1 MPRFGFR
8 ARVFTVTMASIL
20 VVLGA
25 GYWYLRVTTE
35 TAVLERLERDLVF
48 RVHLVQAI
56 VNLEAGTT
64 PVGLETASKW
74 DELSDRLATVA
85 GARTTLMTVDGQVV
99 GDSEVPLHE
108 LANIQN
114 HAGRPEVIAAS
125 RGELGVARRTSST
138 VSAPLIYVA
147 TQWRMDDAI
156 VGIVRVALPAT
167 ELEVTVW
174 ALTRGL
180 TFSLGVALLIA
191 LLVSSAAAQL
201 TSASARNLTQ
211 VAERMSG
218 GDLTVRSSLEGKDE
232 FAVLGQALDGL
243 AQNLSV
249 TLEQLRGERDRLER
263 VLRSM
268 VEGVLLMD
276 ESGTIVLCNSAV
288 IDMLYL
294 NTGIIGQRATEV
306 IKLEGFESMVT
317 GALAGDN
324 SFKEL
329 QATEPKSK
337 VLLTSVRRLARR
349 KGALAVFVDV
359 TEQRHLETV
368 RQEFVANASH
378 ELRTPVAAILSA
390 VETLLDGASDDPEA
404 SKSFLDMIER
414 NANRLKSLVND
425 LLTLSQ
431 IESGSLVIDLHPIA
445 LRAAVKEVF
454 KSLAPQARNK
464 ETRLVCRVPTNLRV
478 MATEAGIEHVFSNLV
493 DNAIKYCPARATVT
507 VAARVN
513 DGVVSVTVTDTG
525 PGIEAAHRERIFE
538 RFYRVDTGRSRAVG
552 GTGLGLSIVRHWVE
566 AMGGTVRAEG
576 APGGGARFR
585 IALNDADAVT
595 EEAV

>member
-56 VNLEAGTT
+56 VNLEAGGS
-64 PVGLETASKW
+64 PVGLSTASKW

-85 GARTTLMTVDGQVV
+85 GVRTTLMTVDGRVV
-99 GDSEVPLHE
+99 GDSEVSLDEIPNVH
-108 LANIQN
+108 N
-114 HAGRPEVIAAS
+114 HAERPEVIAAS
-125 RGELGVARRTSST
+125 HGELGIARRTSST
-138 VSAPLIYVA
+138 LSVPLIYVA
-147 TQWRMDDAI
+147 TQWRIDDAV
-156 VGIVRVALPAT
+156 VGTVRVALPAT
-167 ELEVTVW
+167 ELEETVL

-201 TSASARNLTQ
+201 TSASARSLTQ

-249 TLEQLRGERDRLER
+249 TLEQLRGERDRFER
-263 VLRSM
+263 VLKSM

-294 NTGIIGQRATEV
+294 NKGIVGQKATDV
-306 IKLEGFESMVT
+306 IELEGFESMLT

-324 SFKEL
+324 SFREL
-329 QATEPKSK
+329 RATEPKSK

-378 ELRTPVAAILSA
+378 ELRTPVASILSA
-390 VETLLDGASDDPEA
+390 VETLVDGAANDPEA
-404 SKSFLDMIER
+404 MKSFLDMIER

-445 LRAAVKEVF
+445 LRSAVEEVF

-478 MATEAGIEHVFSNLV
+478 MATEAGIEHVFNNLL
-493 DNAIKYCPARATVT
+493 DNAIKYCPPRATVT
-507 VAARVN
+507 VAARVS

-576 APGGGARFR
+576 AHGGGARFR

-595 EEAV
+595 EDA

>member
-445 LRAAVKEVF
+445 LRAAVQEVF